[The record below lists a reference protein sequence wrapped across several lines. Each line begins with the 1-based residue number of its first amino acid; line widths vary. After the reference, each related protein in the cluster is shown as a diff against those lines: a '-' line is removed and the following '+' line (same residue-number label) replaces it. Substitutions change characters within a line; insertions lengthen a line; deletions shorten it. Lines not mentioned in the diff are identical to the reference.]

1 LIAYLKLAHC
11 AAAFVC
17 DLCMNLP
24 LLSAATDF
32 ERALLADIPLTR
44 AMQLRV
50 HAHDGDELAL
60 AAPLAPNINDKGCAF
75 GGSLVSL
82 LTLAGW
88 GLIVLK
94 LGSLGRDCDV
104 YVQDSSVRYLAPVWS
119 DFIARARLA
128 EGETWTAFADTLA
141 NRGRARLRVACAVTL
156 ADDNDACTL
165 EARFVAMLRR

>member
-1 LIAYLKLAHC
+1 MNSTVLP
-11 AAAFVC
+11 AAA
-17 DLCMNLP
+17 
-24 LLSAATDF
+24 DF
-32 ERALLADIPLTR
+32 ERSLLTDIPLAR

-94 LGSLGRDCDV
+94 LGELERDCDV

-128 EGETWTAFADTLA
+128 EGETWATFADTLA
-141 NRGRARLRVACAVTL
+141 SRGRARLRVACAVTL
-156 ADDNDACTL
+156 ADASDACTL
-165 EARFVAMLRR
+165 EARFVAIARR